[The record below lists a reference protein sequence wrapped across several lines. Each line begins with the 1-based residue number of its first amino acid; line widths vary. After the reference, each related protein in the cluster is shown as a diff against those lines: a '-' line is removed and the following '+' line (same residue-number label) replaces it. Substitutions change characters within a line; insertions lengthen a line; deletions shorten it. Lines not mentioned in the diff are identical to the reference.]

1 MAKKILIV
9 NKFYY
14 QRGGDCIYSLNL
26 ERMLAAHG
34 YEVAF
39 FSMHYPE
46 NEESRYSSYFAPQV
60 DFSGGV
66 RNKISA
72 VKRILGM
79 GDVVSRFKRI
89 LADFHPDV
97 VHLNNI
103 HSYISPVVGALAKKA
118 GCRVVWT
125 LHDYK
130 LLCPAY
136 ACLRGGEPCEL
147 CYSDKSQVLKLRCMK
162 GSLAASAL
170 AYIEAKKWNRGTLER
185 FTDAFICPSAF
196 MRDKMLLGGFNA
208 DKLKVVCNFIDP
220 VKIDRLSSLDCTQ
233 KADYY
238 AYVGR
243 LSQEKGVETLL
254 KAASELPY
262 KLKVAGGGPLA
273 EEMKDKYAGAN
284 VQFLGHIDAEAV
296 SELLAHARCVVT
308 PSECYENNPLSVIES
323 LCAGTPVVGARIGG
337 IPELVKP
344 ENGLTYTPKS
354 VKELSACICKV
365 MESADYDYASI
376 ARASRKAFSAEVHMS
391 LLEKVYN
398 L

>member
-46 NEESRYSSYFAPQV
+46 NEESCYSSYFAPQV

-66 RNKISA
+66 RDKISA

-89 LADFHPDV
+89 LADFRPDV

-147 CYSDKSQVLKLRCMK
+147 CYSDKSQVLKHRCMK

-185 FTDAFICPSAF
+185 FTDAFVCPSSF

>member
-1 MAKKILIV
+1 M
-9 NKFYY
+9 
-14 QRGGDCIYSLNL
+14 
-26 ERMLAAHG
+26 
-34 YEVAF
+34 
-39 FSMHYPE
+39 
-46 NEESRYSSYFAPQV
+46 
-60 DFSGGV
+60 
-66 RNKISA
+66 
-72 VKRILGM
+72 
-79 GDVVSRFKRI
+79 
-89 LADFHPDV
+89 
-97 VHLNNI
+97 
-103 HSYISPVVGALAKKA
+103 
-118 GCRVVWT
+118 
-125 LHDYK
+125 
-130 LLCPAY
+130 
-136 ACLRGGEPCEL
+136 
-147 CYSDKSQVLKLRCMK
+147 
-162 GSLAASAL
+162 
-170 AYIEAKKWNRGTLER
+170 
-185 FTDAFICPSAF
+185 
-196 MRDKMLLGGFNA
+196 
-208 DKLKVVCNFIDP
+208 
-220 VKIDRLSSLDCTQ
+220 
-233 KADYY
+233 
-238 AYVGR
+238 GR

>member
-26 ERMLAAHG
+26 ERMLATHG

-79 GDVVSRFKRI
+79 GNVVSRFKRI
-89 LADFHPDV
+89 LADFRPDV

-147 CYSDKSQVLKLRCMK
+147 CYSDKSQVLKHRCMK

-185 FTDAFICPSAF
+185 FTDAFVCPSAF

>member
-72 VKRILGM
+72 VKRVLGM

-89 LADFHPDV
+89 LADFRPDV

-147 CYSDKSQVLKLRCMK
+147 CYSDKSQVLKHRCMK

-185 FTDAFICPSAF
+185 FTDAFVCPSAF

-365 MESADYDYASI
+365 MESTDYDYASI

>member
-66 RNKISA
+66 RDKISA

-89 LADFHPDV
+89 LADFRPDV

-147 CYSDKSQVLKLRCMK
+147 CYSDKSQVLKHRCMK

-185 FTDAFICPSAF
+185 FTDAFVCPSTF

>member
-66 RNKISA
+66 RDKISA

-89 LADFHPDV
+89 LADFRPDV

-147 CYSDKSQVLKLRCMK
+147 CYSDKSQVLKHRCMK

-185 FTDAFICPSAF
+185 FTDVFVCPSAF

-262 KLKVAGGGPLA
+262 KLKVASGRPLA
-273 EEMKDKYAGAN
+273 EEMKDKYDGAN

-376 ARASRKAFSAEVHMS
+376 ARASRKAFSAEVHRS

>member
-89 LADFHPDV
+89 LADFRPDV

-147 CYSDKSQVLKLRCMK
+147 CYSDKSQVLKHRCMK

-170 AYIEAKKWNRGTLER
+170 AYIEATKWNRGTLER
-185 FTDAFICPSAF
+185 FTDAFVCPSSF

>member
-66 RNKISA
+66 RDKISA

-89 LADFHPDV
+89 LADFRPDV

-147 CYSDKSQVLKLRCMK
+147 CYSDKSQVLKHRCMK

-185 FTDAFICPSAF
+185 FTDAFVCPSAF
-196 MRDKMLLGGFNA
+196 MRDKMLMGGFNA

-238 AYVGR
+238 VYVGR
-243 LSQEKGVETLL
+243 LSPEKGVETLL
-254 KAASELPY
+254 KAASSLPY

>member
-89 LADFHPDV
+89 LADFRPDV

-185 FTDAFICPSAF
+185 FTDAFVCPSSF

>member
-89 LADFHPDV
+89 LADFRPDV

-147 CYSDKSQVLKLRCMK
+147 CYSDKSQVLKHRCMK

-185 FTDAFICPSAF
+185 FTDAFVCPSAF

-365 MESADYDYASI
+365 MESTDYDYASI

>member
-136 ACLRGGEPCEL
+136 ACLRGGESCEL
-147 CYSDKSQVLKLRCMK
+147 CYSDKSQVLKHRCMK

-185 FTDAFICPSAF
+185 FTDAFVCPSAF

>member
-89 LADFHPDV
+89 LADFRPDV

-147 CYSDKSQVLKLRCMK
+147 CYSDKSQVLKHRCMK

-185 FTDAFICPSAF
+185 FTDAFVCPSAF

>member
-66 RNKISA
+66 RDKISA

-89 LADFHPDV
+89 LADFRPDV

-147 CYSDKSQVLKLRCMK
+147 CYSDKSQVLKHRCMK

-185 FTDAFICPSAF
+185 FTDAFVCPSAF
-196 MRDKMLLGGFNA
+196 MRDKMLMGGFNA

>member
-89 LADFHPDV
+89 LADFRPDV

-147 CYSDKSQVLKLRCMK
+147 CYSDKSQVLKHRCMK

-185 FTDAFICPSAF
+185 FTDAFVCPSSF

>member
-66 RNKISA
+66 RDKISA
-72 VKRILGM
+72 VKRILGI

-147 CYSDKSQVLKLRCMK
+147 CYSDKSQVLKHRCMK

-185 FTDAFICPSAF
+185 FTDAFVCPSAF

-337 IPELVKP
+337 IPELVKS

>member
-89 LADFHPDV
+89 LADFRPDV

-185 FTDAFICPSAF
+185 FTDAFVCPSSF

-376 ARASRKAFSAEVHMS
+376 ARASRKAFSAEVHRS

>member
-46 NEESRYSSYFAPQV
+46 NEESCYSSYFAPQV

-66 RNKISA
+66 RDKISA

-89 LADFHPDV
+89 LADFRPDV

-147 CYSDKSQVLKLRCMK
+147 CYSDKSQVLKHRCMK

-170 AYIEAKKWNRGTLER
+170 AYIEATKWNRGTLER
-185 FTDAFICPSAF
+185 FTDAFVCPSSF

>member
-89 LADFHPDV
+89 LADFRPDV

-147 CYSDKSQVLKLRCMK
+147 CYSDKSQVLKHRCMK

-185 FTDAFICPSAF
+185 FTDVFVCPSAF

-376 ARASRKAFSAEVHMS
+376 ARASRKAFSAEVHRS

>member
-89 LADFHPDV
+89 LADFRPDV

-185 FTDAFICPSAF
+185 FTDAFVCPSAF

>member
-89 LADFHPDV
+89 LADFRPDV

-147 CYSDKSQVLKLRCMK
+147 CYSDKSQVLKHRCMK

-185 FTDAFICPSAF
+185 FTDAFVCPSAF

-376 ARASRKAFSAEVHMS
+376 ARTSRKAFSAEVHMS

>member
-66 RNKISA
+66 RDKISA

-89 LADFHPDV
+89 LADFRPDV

-147 CYSDKSQVLKLRCMK
+147 CYSDKSQVLKHRCMK

-185 FTDAFICPSAF
+185 FTDAFVCPSAF